1 MEAGYAQ
8 YGHHEYVD
16 FTNPD
21 FVKLAESM
29 GAIGYRIKKTEDL
42 LPTLEKAFKQD
53 KPVIIDCPID
63 YAENMKLVA
72 HLENIMKEEN

>member
-1 MEAGYAQ
+1 MQ

-29 GAIGYRIKKTEDL
+29 GAIGYRIQGRQKTSCRHWKSL
-42 LPTLEKAFKQD
+42 
-53 KPVIIDCPID
+53 
-63 YAENMKLVA
+63 
-72 HLENIMKEEN
+72 